1 MTSYFDLLIATAMI
15 LEEPEPANV
24 ERWIYGT
31 HFKQLLDAIK
41 VFRNYYA
48 ERKAQ
53 WSIPQ
58 SLLDELDAL
67 IIQFPTLTYH
77 YTIKAADQN
86 VMVDAL
92 YAIGRLV
99 QYGKPVIKVCYV
111 KRMKIHWLN
120 PDGSV
125 KQTFDYYANQKPKV
139 PHWIDGVDYPDGNVK
154 VETVWWTN
162 FVQSV
167 RSDIRAKL
175 LWSMTYQDRINGQC
189 VTPTPNT
196 DFSIFNFFR
205 MPSENISLECY
216 LMDCDSGGNYNFIPI
231 PIEVTDVS
239 PPPPMTASIEGT
251 IKGWNPAMFPLP
263 PNEGPL
269 KDVKISVG
277 ALSTLTNASGY
288 YKITGIPVGYHTWAA
303 FKVGWRE
310 IKVGEEYRSGEAKH
324 RDAVI
329 VPA

>member
-1 MTSYFDLLIATAMI
+1 MTSYFDLLIAVAMI

-24 ERWIYGT
+24 QKWIYGT

-53 WSIPQ
+53 WGIPQ
-58 SLLDELDAL
+58 SLMDELDAL
-67 IIQFPTLTYH
+67 IIQFPILTYH

-99 QYGKPVIKVCYV
+99 QYGKPVAKVCYV
-111 KRMKIHWLN
+111 KGMKIHWLN

-162 FVQSV
+162 FAQSV

-175 LWSMTYQDRINGQC
+175 LWSVKYQDRINGSC
-189 VTPTPNT
+189 VTPTPST
-196 DFSIFNFFR
+196 DFSLFNLFR

-216 LMDCDSGGNYNFIPI
+216 MMDCDTGGNYSFIPI

-239 PPPPMTASIEGT
+239 PPSPLMASIEGT
-251 IKGWNPAMFPLP
+251 IKGWRPNRIPPEQPL
-263 PNEGPL
+263 EG
-269 KDVKISVG
+269 VKISV
-277 ALSTLTNASGY
+277 STLSQLTDKNGY
-288 YKITGIPVGYHTWAA
+288 YKVSNIPVGYHTWVAE
-303 FKVGWRE
+303 KTGWRT
-310 IKVGEEYRSGEAKH
+310 IKVGEEYRSGDVKH
-324 RDAVI
+324 RDAVM